1 MRLAIVNLT
10 GGGFSG
16 GYKKYLKNI
25 LPRLA
30 EHNNVEALLCVS
42 PEGNDIS
49 TWFKK
54 PPVADYCSFSPCSL
68 SHLAH
73 IPDRKMLTCLRK
85 FSPDI
90 VFLPVARYIRLD
102 GTPVV
107 NMVRNMEPFVANMKG
122 DTLLEMFKKFVQR
135 QIARNSVRRAD
146 YTIAVSSFVKEY
158 LTSTLKVLKNK
169 VSLIYH
175 GLTQQPNES
184 FMYPVSV
191 PIGWDGGFLFTCGSI
206 RPARGL
212 EDLVEALSDLKTRN
226 LNMRMVIAGET
237 VPGMRKYRDGLRRL
251 IALRGLTENVC
262 WAGSLNDAE
271 MHWCY
276 ERCSLFIMTSRVE
289 ACPNI
294 ALEAMSHGCVCISTE
309 SLPMKE
315 FFGEA
320 AIYYPPKN
328 GHALAEAT
336 KRILALDKNLRKI
349 MSEKSRRQATKFS
362 WDVCAER
369 TVALLAEVVKI
380 SKFNGHNVHK

>member
-49 TWFKK
+49 SWFRKQ
-54 PPVADYCSFSPCSL
+54 PVADYCSFSLFSL
-68 SHLAH
+68 NHFAH
-73 IPDRKMLTCLRK
+73 IPDRKMSACLRK
-85 FSPDI
+85 FSPDV
-90 VFLPVARYIRLD
+90 VFLPVARYIKFD
-102 GTPVV
+102 GVPVV
-107 NMVRNMEPFVANMKG
+107 NMVRNMEPFATKMKG
-122 DTLLEMFKKFVQR
+122 DTLLEMFKKYIQR
-135 QIARNSVRRAD
+135 QLSCNSVRRAD
-146 YTIAVSSFVKEY
+146 YIIAVSNFVKDY
-158 LTSTLKVLKNK
+158 LTTTLNVMKNK
-169 VSLIYH
+169 VSLVYH
-175 GLTQQPNES
+175 GLTSHSNES
-184 FMYPVSV
+184 YIHPVSV
-191 PIGWDGGFLFTCGSI
+191 PIEWSGRFLFTSGSI

-212 EDLVEALSDLKTRN
+212 EDLLEALIDLKAQGFDIRV
-226 LNMRMVIAGET
+226 VIAGET

-251 IALRGLTENVC
+251 LELRGLTENVC
-262 WAGSLNDAE
+262 WAGRLNDEE
-271 MHWCY
+271 MRWCY
-276 ERCSLFIMTSRVE
+276 ERCNLFIMTSRVE

-320 AIYYPPKN
+320 AVYYPPQN
-328 GHALAEAT
+328 GPALAEAS
-336 KRILALDKNLRKI
+336 KRMLALDKNLRKI
-349 MSEKSRRQATKFS
+349 MSEKSKIQATKFS

-369 TVALLAEVVKI
+369 TVALLAKVVKI
-380 SKFNGHNVHK
+380 SKLNGHNVHK